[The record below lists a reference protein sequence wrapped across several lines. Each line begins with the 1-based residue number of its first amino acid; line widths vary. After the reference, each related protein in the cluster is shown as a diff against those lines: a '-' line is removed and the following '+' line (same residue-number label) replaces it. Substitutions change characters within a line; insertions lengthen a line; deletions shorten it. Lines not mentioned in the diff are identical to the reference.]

1 MCSPEFA
8 FSRWIK
14 KSNSSSKNFRFAA
27 QKKAQVR
34 HIYHSAFLSCVLTK
48 MGLENA
54 PCAFT
59 VSFSNFRKNL
69 FQQSITMLL
78 QKLYLTS
85 VPGFYLVM
93 CSELLLRQAVLFS
106 RIEIIRKQSR
116 LFPKSL
122 DPCENRETEVS
133 SNRPWAIN
141 FLQKVLK
148 SILD

>member
-78 QKLYLTS
+78 QNVVMTSTPDLHLHLDSLFKNTTTHYLGTLGLHL
-85 VPGFYLVM
+85 PLAIALPFYN
-93 CSELLLRQAVLFS
+93 LLLNAFS
-106 RIEIIRKQSR
+106 
-116 LFPKSL
+116 FSL
-122 DPCENRETEVS
+122 DLLRC
-133 SNRPWAIN
+133 A
-141 FLQKVLK
+141 K
-148 SILD
+148 